1 MAKKVVV
8 IVLLAIA
15 LGAFLILRPLLFQTQ
30 LPPSIVDRL
39 PDDEFIGR
47 INILSFARESQKITE
62 KNKVGI
68 KDILSYEFLL
78 SQSKNYGIDL
88 RKNAFVFGNSSGD
101 YGMLVQL
108 ADSSKIISGI
118 NRLKIIYPI
127 KDSLVESHKVYILKK
142 EKLYFYY
149 DKNF

>member
-8 IVLLAIA
+8 IILLAIA

-30 LPPSIVDRL
+30 VPPTIVDRL

-47 INILSFARESQKITE
+47 INVLSFARESQKITE
-62 KNKVGI
+62 KNKVAA
-68 KDILSYEFLL
+68 KDFLSYDFLL
-78 SQSKNYGIDL
+78 SQSKNYGIDFQ
-88 RKNAFVFGNSSGD
+88 KNAYIFGNSSGE
-101 YGMLVQL
+101 YGLLVEL

-127 KDSLVESHKVYILKK
+127 KDSTVESHKVFVLKK
-142 EKLYFYY
+142 NK
-149 DKNF
+149 KSQ